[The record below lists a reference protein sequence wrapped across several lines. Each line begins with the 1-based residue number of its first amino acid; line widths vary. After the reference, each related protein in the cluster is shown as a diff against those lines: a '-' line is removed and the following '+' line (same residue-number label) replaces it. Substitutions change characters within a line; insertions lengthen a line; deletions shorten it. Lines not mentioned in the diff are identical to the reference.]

1 MKCAWIPVLK
11 SIYNYRAMY
20 MNPIVTTNQKTR
32 IDNKDK
38 KEMNEETHIF
48 LRKAMC
54 CWGRVKDIELELW
67 AVQKLL
73 ISLHWGEMKVR
84 TIHTHTHTAE
94 P

>member
-38 KEMNEETHIF
+38 IEMNPSMLLKKNIKLWRKKQKEEMNRDE
-48 LRKAMC
+48 LRKQPENQ
-54 CWGRVKDIELELW
+54 I
-67 AVQKLL
+67 
-73 ISLHWGEMKVR
+73 
-84 TIHTHTHTAE
+84 
-94 P
+94 

>member
-38 KEMNEETHIF
+38 KEMNPSMLLKKNIKLWRKKQKEEMNRDE
-48 LRKAMC
+48 LRKQPENQ
-54 CWGRVKDIELELW
+54 I
-67 AVQKLL
+67 
-73 ISLHWGEMKVR
+73 
-84 TIHTHTHTAE
+84 
-94 P
+94 